1 MGSFCSLSEP
11 RIHNI
16 VRLGLK
22 LMRIRREW
30 AHGDLSPG
38 RVQVHQ
44 SRRQKA
50 IGTLTISL
58 HFFLMSMST
67 GANS

>member
-30 AHGDLSPG
+30 AHGDLNPGSSPCKG
-38 RVQVHQ
+38 DVITELDYEP
-44 SRRQKA
+44 KA
-50 IGTLTISL
+50 KDCQNPFKS
-58 HFFLMSMST
+58 
-67 GANS
+67 